1 MHAALDRYTTHLETT
16 VRRYKDALSLLV
28 IIWVSIPNLSALRLF
43 WDSDIIGS
51 TLKMNEGHL
60 FFFDAAMMILI
71 AAIATR
77 RLTLPVFAVAFALAA
92 TPDIQWLI
100 DVGLHGV
107 LNDAGL
113 FRWVFGPASTDQV
126 PNVRSAKVILF
137 ALLTPV
143 LAAQVLLRQTRSID
157 RAFALM
163 GTLAITLTT
172 FLFHAAL
179 PGGVM
184 RFAQRDAMYVA
195 RYAAVAEPHRVAS
208 FCSHLDSRCVRT
220 QSRAELMEQLRAA
233 GLENMANQIPSKPDG
248 AVISTLAAAV
258 VGEVD
263 GRRHLK
269 PMLVVTRVPK
279 EGETTILLLE
289 ERQPMLIDR
298 SHARSFAFLG
308 IAAHGFWTLFITAL
322 CALHHWRGRGR
333 LFRSNQRTRAD

>member
-1 MHAALDRYTTHLETT
+1 MIRAAFDRYTTLLESTA
-16 VRRYKDALSLLV
+16 RRHKDALSLLV
-28 IIWVSIPNLSALRLF
+28 IVWVSAPNLAALRLF
-43 WDSDIIGS
+43 WDTDVLEA
-51 TLKMNEGHL
+51 TLRMNEGHL

-77 RLTLPVFAVAFALAA
+77 RLSLPVFAFAFALAA
-92 TPDIQWLI
+92 TPDFQWLI
-100 DVGLHGV
+100 DIGLHGL
-107 LNDAGL
+107 LNDAGV
-113 FRWVFGPASTDQV
+113 FRWVFGPVSTEQV

-143 LAAQVLLRQTRSID
+143 LAVQVALARTRSVD

-195 RYAAVAEPHRVAS
+195 RYVTVAQPDHAAA
-208 FCSHLDSRCVRT
+208 FCSHTGSRCVAAQGR
-220 QSRAELMEQLRAA
+220 SGLVEQLRSA
-233 GLENMANQIPSKPDG
+233 GLENMANQIASKPDG
-248 AVISTLAAAV
+248 TVISTLSAAL

-269 PMLVVTRVPK
+269 PMLVTTRIPK
-279 EGETTILLLE
+279 EGESAILLLE
-289 ERQPMLIDR
+289 EHQPMFIDR
-298 SHARSFAFLG
+298 VHARSFAFLG
-308 IAAHGFWTLFITAL
+308 ISAHSFWTLFVMCL
-322 CALHHWRGRGR
+322 CALHNWRGRGR
-333 LFRSNQRTRAD
+333 LFRPPQRA

>member
-1 MHAALDRYTTHLETT
+1 MPPALDRYTTRLEST
-16 VRRYKDALSLLV
+16 VKRHKDALSLLL
-28 IIWVSIPNLSALRLF
+28 IIWVSLPNLAAIRLF
-43 WDSDIIGS
+43 WDYDVLKA
-51 TLKMNEGHL
+51 TLRMNEGHL
-60 FFFDAAMMILI
+60 FFFDAAMMILM
-71 AAIATR
+71 AAIVTR
-77 RLTLPVFAVAFALAA
+77 RLTLPVFAIAFALAA

-100 DVGLHGV
+100 DIGLHGV
-107 LNDAGL
+107 LNDAGV
-113 FRWVFGPASTDQV
+113 FRRVFGPASTDQV

-137 ALLTPV
+137 AVLTPV
-143 LAAQVLLRQTRSID
+143 LAAQVLLPRTRSID
-157 RAFALM
+157 RTFALM

-195 RYAAVAEPHRVAS
+195 RYAAVAEPDQVVS
-208 FCSHLDSRCVRT
+208 FCNHLDSRCTRAG
-220 QSRAELMEQLRAA
+220 SRAELMEQLRAA
-233 GLENMANQIPSKPDG
+233 GLENLANQIPSKPDG

-298 SHARSFAFLG
+298 GHARSFAFLG
-308 IAAHGFWTLFITAL
+308 ITAHGFWTLFIMAL

-333 LFRSNQRTRAD
+333 LFRPAQRA